1 MNSKALM
8 ATTALILALSAVSC
22 GKDDSE
28 NSASIA
34 YGESTRTTITE
45 EKEEKTT
52 EEVSDVETVEM
63 PDVTNMHS
71 DLAKDQLAL
80 IGLECEI
87 RNSENIE
94 IPPGY
99 VISTE
104 PEAKTEVNKGE
115 TIVLYVSTGAEE
127 ETIEEISDME
137 TVEMPD
143 VTNMHSDLAKDQ
155 LALIGLECEIRETAN
170 IEITPD
176 YVISTEPEAKTE
188 VNKGETIIL
197 YVSTGVDGN

>member
-22 GKDDSE
+22 GKDDGE
-28 NSASIA
+28 NSAIIA
-34 YGESTRTTITE
+34 YGEATNTTTVAETTKKSDETNDLKMPDFYGMDYNAAVSHYENNIQFEVEGADYNELEAGLIFEQSVDPGTE
-45 EKEEKTT
+45 FKPG
-52 EEVSDVETVEM
+52 DVLKVKISKGIETVEM

-71 DLAKDQLAL
+71 DLARDQLAML
-80 IGLECEI
+80 
-87 RNSENIE
+87 
-94 IPPGY
+94 
-99 VISTE
+99 
-104 PEAKTEVNKGE
+104 
-115 TIVLYVSTGAEE
+115 
-127 ETIEEISDME
+127 
-137 TVEMPD
+137 
-143 VTNMHSDLAKDQ
+143 
-155 LALIGLECEIRETAN
+155 GLECEIRETAN

>member
-28 NSASIA
+28 NSASIT
-34 YGESTRTTITE
+34 YGESTRITITE
-45 EKEEKTT
+45 EKEEETT
-52 EEVSDVETVEM
+52 EKVSDVETVEM

-71 DLAKDQLAL
+71 NLARDQLAL
-80 IGLECEI
+80 L
-87 RNSENIE
+87 
-94 IPPGY
+94 
-99 VISTE
+99 
-104 PEAKTEVNKGE
+104 
-115 TIVLYVSTGAEE
+115 
-127 ETIEEISDME
+127 
-137 TVEMPD
+137 
-143 VTNMHSDLAKDQ
+143 
-155 LALIGLECEIRETAN
+155 GLECEIRETAN